1 LLDEWKIETT
11 EPIYKQE
18 VGGRQTNARG
28 ICTQESSTQTKRFHK
43 WYMEQEKAG
52 RDMFGF
58 QYNHKQFLHGDR
70 E

>member
-1 LLDEWKIETT
+1 
-11 EPIYKQE
+11 